1 MDKKTKVYSV
11 ISTIIFFT
19 IYFGIKHLAENKL
32 AGKWATKSTGSE
44 TFSLNFM
51 DNDSVVI
58 IKNSE
63 KLSMKYLIL
72 ENNRLVLENET
83 DIKEYNF
90 LIQNQKLFLIEKGD
104 TLTFLRK

>member
-1 MDKKTKVYSV
+1 MDKKTKVFSIV
-11 ISTIIFFT
+11 STIIFFT
-19 IYFGIKHLAENKL
+19 IYFGRKHLAENML
-32 AGKWATKSTGSE
+32 VGKWATKSTVSE

-58 IKNSE
+58 SKNSE
-63 KLSMKYLIL
+63 KLSKKYLIL

-83 DIKEYNF
+83 DIKEYNY